1 MNRKSLKL
9 SNDFARDGRILNA
22 IITDPYK
29 PIYELPNYC
38 SDVTNCPERAYY
50 SKDVILQ
57 RPLSEIDEPE
67 EIWVNPEHLK
77 AKEEIRK
84 TLK

>member
-1 MNRKSLKL
+1 MNRKFHILF
-9 SNDFARDGRILNA
+9 NNFARDGRILNA

-29 PIYELPNYC
+29 AIYELPNYC

-50 SKDVILQ
+50 SRDVILQ

-67 EIWVNPEHLK
+67 EIWVNPDHLH
-77 AKEEIRK
+77 A
-84 TLK
+84 